1 MSVLGDILVLDDN
14 EGIRHTVLSRR
25 EELLT
30 QISGSIG
37 LPVAMMGFF
46 DKSRCVMT
54 SSWQTRCEDCPTTA
68 YRDIVQVA
76 ERCLSVQVALTS
88 NPIGALAP
96 DLGNPDDRN
105 QIWLKADDYTVIA
118 GKPVMGVYPV
128 IAFPRMPQFETPVLR
143 AALNIGLTYAR
154 QQLTEELYER
164 SPWPEGLVE
173 STLQALSLR
182 FIMINDKA
190 EIGLDGRLAEKP
202 DSEDPDWV
210 IVNGRLTLRDDKQRQ
225 QLHEAIA
232 VATGPDKMTSIVAV
246 STRAGS
252 MRLVVVA
259 PLARAGGAPMA
270 LILFEHSQT
279 DHQALREHFFRA
291 HGLTRS
297 ECKIAHVVLDGGT
310 LNEAAKSTTLSVETV
325 RSYMKAIFV
334 KTGTHR
340 QSELTALYYK
350 SILPVG
356 TSIARAGRKHPD

>member
-1 MSVLGDILVLDDN
+1 MLDDN
-14 EGIRHTVLSRR
+14 HSERHSVLSRR

-37 LPVAMMGFF
+37 LPVAIMGFF
-46 DKSRCVMT
+46 DKARCVMST
-54 SSWQTRCEDCPTTA
+54 VWQTRRDDCAPSA
-68 YRDIVQVA
+68 YRDIVQA
-76 ERCLSVQVALTS
+76 TERCLSVQVALTS
-88 NPIGALAP
+88 NPVGLQADGIGA
-96 DLGNPDDRN
+96 PDD
-105 QIWLKADDYTVIA
+105 QSQVWLKADTYTVIV
-118 GKPVMGVYPV
+118 GKPVMDIYPV
-128 IAFPRMPQFETPVLR
+128 MAFPRMAQLETSLLR

-154 QQLTEELYER
+154 QQLSEELYER

-182 FIMINDKA
+182 FLMVNAKT
-190 EIGLDGRLAEKP
+190 EIRLDGRLAEKTDP
-202 DSEDPDWV
+202 DDPDWV
-210 IVNGRLTLRDDKQRQ
+210 ILNGRLTLRNDKQRQ
-225 QLHEAIA
+225 QLHDAIA
-232 VATGPDKMTSIVAV
+232 LATGEDRMTSIVAV
-246 STRAGS
+246 STLSGA

-259 PLARAGGAPMA
+259 PLARAGAPMA
-270 LILFEHSQT
+270 LILFEHAQT

-297 ECKIAHVVLDGGT
+297 ECKIAHIVLDGGT
-310 LNEAAKSTTLSVETV
+310 LNEAAKTTTLSVETV

-356 TSIARAGRKHPD
+356 ASIARAGRKHPH